1 MAAHRETRN
10 LGYSSRQL
18 FELVSEVE
26 RYPEFIP
33 LWREVSVSKTTSQ
46 APDVDVYFTDQIIQ
60 LGPFSKRFRTK
71 TLLKPFHNISINSS
85 DSLFRQFSIDWL
97 FTDKGN
103 DSCRIDFSLNCVAT
117 SPLLRPVFDLA
128 LMESARSIVSTFESR
143 AKSLYKT

>member
-10 LGYSSRQL
+10 LSYSSQQL

-33 LWREVSVSKTTSQ
+33 LWREVHVSKTTSQ
-46 APDVDVYFTDQIIQ
+46 KPDIDVYFTDQIIQ

-71 TLLKPFHNISINSS
+71 TLLKPFHSISINSS

-97 FTDKGN
+97 FTDKENGR
-103 DSCRIDFSLNCVAT
+103 CKIDFSLNCVAT

-128 LMESARSIVSTFESR
+128 LMESAQSIVSTFESR
-143 AKSLYKT
+143 ARSLYKT